1 MADSLTKEQ
10 RSHNMAAIKSRRT
23 KPELFLRHELF
34 MKGYR
39 FRVNVNYIPGHPD
52 PFLRKYNLAIFV
64 NGCFWHRHTN
74 CKFSYVPKSN
84 DEFWKSK
91 FEANIRRD
99 LKVKSELEQ
108 KGIRQMI
115 IWECFINRMKKDGQ
129 FKANGLSHI
138 LEMISSSEK
147 YIVVE

>member
-1 MADSLTKEQ
+1 
-10 RSHNMAAIKSRRT
+10 MAAIKSRRT

-52 PFLRKYNLAIFV
+52 LFLRKYNLAIFV
-64 NGCFWHRHTN
+64 NGCFWHRHSN
-74 CKFSYVPKSN
+74 CKYSYVPKSN

-91 FEANIRRD
+91 FEANIQRD
-99 LKVKSELEQ
+99 LKVKAELEQ

-115 IWECFINRMKKDGQ
+115 VWECFLKRMKNNTQ
-129 FKANGLSHI
+129 FKADG
-138 LEMISSSEK
+138 ISRIDELITSSER
-147 YIVVE
+147 YIVIE

>member
-10 RSHNMAAIKSRRT
+10 RSQNMAAIKSRRT

-34 MKGYR
+34 KRGYR

-52 PFLRKYNLAIFV
+52 LFLRKYNLAIFV
-64 NGCFWHRHTN
+64 NGCFWHRHSN

-91 FEANIRRD
+91 FEANTQRD
-99 LKVKSELEQ
+99 LKVKTELEQ

-115 IWECFINRMKKDGQ
+115 VWECFLRRMKTNAQ
-129 FKANGLSHI
+129 VKADGLSRI
-138 LEMISSSEK
+138 EELISSSER
-147 YIVVE
+147 YIVIE

>member
-52 PFLRKYNLAIFV
+52 LFLRKYNLAIFV
-64 NGCFWHRHTN
+64 NGCFWHRHSN

>member
-52 PFLRKYNLAIFV
+52 LFLRKYNLAIFV
-64 NGCFWHRHTN
+64 NGCFWHRHSN

-84 DEFWKSK
+84 DEFWISK

-99 LKVKSELEQ
+99 LKVKTELEQ

-115 IWECFINRMKKDGQ
+115 VWECFLKKMKNDSQVKTDGISRIE
-129 FKANGLSHI
+129 KL
-138 LEMISSSEK
+138 ISSSER
-147 YIVVE
+147 YIVIE

>member
-34 MKGYR
+34 MEGFR

-52 PFLRKYNLAIFV
+52 LFLRKYNLAIFV
-64 NGCFWHRHTN
+64 NGCFWHRHSN

-91 FEANIRRD
+91 FDANIQRD
-99 LKVKSELEQ
+99 LKVKTELEQ

-115 IWECFINRMKKDGQ
+115 VWECFLRRMKNNPQNKADG
-129 FKANGLSHI
+129 
-138 LEMISSSEK
+138 ISRIEELITSSER
-147 YIVVE
+147 YIVIE

>member
-52 PFLRKYNLAIFV
+52 LFLRKYNLAIFV
-64 NGCFWHRHTN
+64 NGCFWHRHSN

-84 DEFWKSK
+84 DEFWISK
-91 FEANIRRD
+91 FEANIQRD
-99 LKVKSELEQ
+99 LKVKTELEQ

-115 IWECFINRMKKDGQ
+115 VWECFLRRMKTNAQ
-129 FKANGLSHI
+129 VKAGGLSRI
-138 LEMISSSEK
+138 EELISSSER
-147 YIVVE
+147 YIVIE

>member
-52 PFLRKYNLAIFV
+52 LFLRKYNLAIFV
-64 NGCFWHRHTN
+64 NGCFWHRHSN
-74 CKFSYVPKSN
+74 CKYSYVPKSN

-91 FEANIRRD
+91 FEANIQRD
-99 LKVKSELEQ
+99 LKVKAELEQ

-115 IWECFINRMKKDGQ
+115 VWECFLKRMKNNTQ
-129 FKANGLSHI
+129 FKADG
-138 LEMISSSEK
+138 ISRIDELITSSER
-147 YIVVE
+147 YIVIE

>member
-1 MADSLTKEQ
+1 
-10 RSHNMAAIKSRRT
+10 MAAIKSRRT

-52 PFLRKYNLAIFV
+52 LFLRKYNLAIFV
-64 NGCFWHRHTN
+64 NGCFWHRHSN

-91 FEANIRRD
+91 FEANTQRD
-99 LKVKSELEQ
+99 LKVKTELEQ

-115 IWECFINRMKKDGQ
+115 VWECFLRRMKTNAQ
-129 FKANGLSHI
+129 VKACGLSRI
-138 LEMISSSEK
+138 EELISSSER
-147 YIVVE
+147 YIVIE

>member
-52 PFLRKYNLAIFV
+52 LFLRKYNLAIFV

>member
-1 MADSLTKEQ
+1 
-10 RSHNMAAIKSRRT
+10 MAAIKSRRT

>member
-52 PFLRKYNLAIFV
+52 LFFRKYNLAIFV
-64 NGCFWHRHTN
+64 NGCFWHRHSN

-91 FEANIRRD
+91 FEANTQRD
-99 LKVKSELEQ
+99 LKVKTELEQ

-115 IWECFINRMKKDGQ
+115 VWECFLRRMKTNAQ
-129 FKANGLSHI
+129 VKACGLSRI
-138 LEMISSSEK
+138 EELISSSER
-147 YIVVE
+147 YIVIE

>member
-23 KPELFLRHELF
+23 KPEMFLRHELF

-52 PFLRKYNLAIFV
+52 LFLRKYNLAIFV
-64 NGCFWHRHTN
+64 NGCFWHRHSN

-84 DEFWKSK
+84 DEFWISK
-91 FEANIRRD
+91 FEANIQRD
-99 LKVKSELEQ
+99 LKVKTELEQ

-115 IWECFINRMKKDGQ
+115 VWECFLRRMKTNAQ
-129 FKANGLSHI
+129 VKAGGLSRI
-138 LEMISSSEK
+138 EELISSSER
-147 YIVVE
+147 YIVIE

>member
-10 RSHNMAAIKSRRT
+10 RSHNMAAIRSRRT

-52 PFLRKYNLAIFV
+52 LFLRKYNLAIFV
-64 NGCFWHRHTN
+64 NGCFWHRHSN
-74 CKFSYVPKSN
+74 CKFSYMPKSN
-84 DEFWKSK
+84 DEFWISK
-91 FEANIRRD
+91 FEANIQRD
-99 LKVKSELEQ
+99 LKVKTELEQ

-115 IWECFINRMKKDGQ
+115 VWECFLRRMKTNAQ
-129 FKANGLSHI
+129 VKAGGLSRI
-138 LEMISSSEK
+138 EELISSSER
-147 YIVVE
+147 YIVIE

>member
-23 KPELFLRHELF
+23 KPEMFLRHELF

-52 PFLRKYNLAIFV
+52 LFLRKYNLAIFV
-64 NGCFWHRHTN
+64 NGCFWHRHSN

-84 DEFWKSK
+84 DEFWISK
-91 FEANIRRD
+91 FEANIQRD
-99 LKVKSELEQ
+99 LKVKTELEQ

-115 IWECFINRMKKDGQ
+115 VWECFLRRMITNAQ
-129 FKANGLSHI
+129 VKAGGLSRI
-138 LEMISSSEK
+138 EELISSSER
-147 YIVVE
+147 YIVIE

>member
-52 PFLRKYNLAIFV
+52 LFLRKYNLAIFV
-64 NGCFWHRHTN
+64 NGCSWHRHSS
-74 CKFSYVPKSN
+74 CKFSYVPKTN
-84 DEFWKSK
+84 NEFWESK

-99 LKVKSELEQ
+99 LNVMSELEQ

-115 IWECFINRMKKDGQ
+115 IWECFLNRMKKDAQ

-138 LEMISSSEK
+138 MEMISSSGK

>member
-52 PFLRKYNLAIFV
+52 LFLRKYNLAIFV
-64 NGCFWHRHTN
+64 NGCFWHRHSN
-74 CKFSYVPKSN
+74 CKYSYVPKSN

-91 FEANIRRD
+91 FEANIQRD
-99 LKVKSELEQ
+99 LKVKAELEQ

-115 IWECFINRMKKDGQ
+115 VWECFLKRMKNNTQ
-129 FKANGLSHI
+129 FKADG
-138 LEMISSSEK
+138 ISRIEELITSSER
-147 YIVVE
+147 YIVIE